1 MIYVYVYIGA
11 CGGQKGMSDV
21 LELEL
26 WMVRG
31 LLMWVPE
38 SKLRSSVRAASSY
51 ILSHHLSRPR
61 LLLRTMLPW
70 FSGMPLLRDF

>member
-38 SKLRSSVRAASSY
+38 SKLRSSVRAAS
-51 ILSHHLSRPR
+51 ILHC
-61 LLLRTMLPW
+61 
-70 FSGMPLLRDF
+70 